1 MNTEEKHVG
10 PSHRA
15 LYGALAFVLLSIL
28 PGLLIPK
35 AKPFAY
41 IAPLVYILL
50 ERRRWGRS
58 WEQIGIKFRNIGKD
72 LISNWYLFLLVA
84 VILQIPIPLIAS
96 KYWPDLLQ
104 HIRARIPFLSYSSI
118 VSYLLTVI
126 IITFFEELIYRG
138 CLQQRLNWYLNGIV
152 SVIIASIVFGLQHF
166 TPGKPAIVAVDM
178 SLVVI
183 DGIVYGW
190 IFARCKNVLIS
201 WPAHVIAD
209 IVGFIMLLLV

>member
-1 MNTEEKHVG
+1 MNTDRKYVG

-15 LYGALAFVLLSIL
+15 LYGSSCLYSLEYCTRVTHFQS
-28 PGLLIPK
+28 K
-35 AKPFAY
+35 AICLHCTFGFYSTRTAKMGA
-41 IAPLVYILL
+41 
-50 ERRRWGRS
+50 S
-58 WEQIGIKFRNIGKD
+58 WEEIGIKFRNIGKD
-72 LISNWYLFLLVA
+72 FISNWHLFLLVA
-84 VILQIPIPLIAS
+84 VILQIPIPLIARR
-96 KYWPDLLQ
+96 YWPDLLQ

-118 VSYLLTVI
+118 ISYLLTVI

-166 TPGKPAIVAVDM
+166 TPGKPAVVAVDM
-178 SLVVI
+178 SLVAI

-190 IFARCKNVLIS
+190 IFARCKNVLVS